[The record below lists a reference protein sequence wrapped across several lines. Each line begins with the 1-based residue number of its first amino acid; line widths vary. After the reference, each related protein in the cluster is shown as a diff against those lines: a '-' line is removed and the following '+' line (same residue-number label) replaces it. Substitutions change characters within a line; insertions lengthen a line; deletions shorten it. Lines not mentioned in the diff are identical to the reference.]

1 MRSLPCHHEPGA
13 PGLRPTCRF
22 QLLKCLFPGVG
33 LLSQPSETLGGLF
46 SKSQDQCRPPAGS
59 LGQAGHVL
67 ELRSWGWAGQDTDP
81 VIQDKLPCVTEA

>member
-1 MRSLPCHHEPGA
+1 MPFSA
-13 PGLRPTCRF
+13 PYVP
-22 QLLKCLFPGVG
+22 FPRVG

-46 SKSQDQCRPPAGS
+46 SKSQDQCRPPTGS

-67 ELRSWGWAGQDTDP
+67 ELWSWGWAGQDTDP